1 MRFADTNVVIYS
13 VSRLPDEAEKRRRA
27 REVLARSDLVV
38 STQVLQEVYVVA
50 TRPTSPAA
58 MSHAEAVT
66 LVDSLTGFRVQPI
79 TYDVVQLALETRERF
94 GLSYWDSAILAAA
107 RLSGCDI
114 VYSEDMSHEQDY
126 DGLRVINRFVD

>member
-13 VSRLPDEAEKRRRA
+13 VSRLPEEAEKRRRA
-27 REVLARSDLVV
+27 REVLARSDLVI
-38 STQVLQEVYVVA
+38 SAQVLQEVYVVA
-50 TRPTSPAA
+50 TRPNSPVA
-58 MSHAEAVT
+58 MSHAEAVA
-66 LVDSLTGFRVQPI
+66 LVASLTEFRVQPI
-79 TYDVVQLALETRERF
+79 TYEVVQTAFEIRERF

-126 DGLRVINRFVD
+126 DGLRVINPFHD